1 MLASRKSPG
10 LPFEKRG
17 FNAVGSFVQKFM
29 DEDIT
34 LKANKIWESVLGRV
48 ELSIPKPSYDT
59 WLRNTAGI
67 TIAAGELIVET
78 QNAFA
83 AQYLEDRMLDM
94 LEQELSSLT
103 DSQIKIKFI
112 VKSKTVNS
120 QLQKENTATNPDDNP
135 DHFTK
140 YIAAEDGPYKETVSE
155 AVSGLHVGSNNFN
168 SKYTFDNFIVGNSNQ
183 LAYAGAK
190 AVSEN
195 PGTIFNPLVIHSP
208 VGLGKTHLLQ
218 AIGHET
224 TRRGL
229 INLYVTSEEF
239 TNHYVKAIQNG
250 KTEEFR
256 NKYRNVDVL
265 LIDDIQFLIGKEQTQ
280 EGFFHTF
287 NSLHVENKQ
296 IVVASDR
303 SIGELKTLESRITS
317 RLSGGL
323 VTDIQIPQLETR
335 MAILKGKAL
344 QQGYSIPGDV
354 IELLGNRIQSNIRD
368 LEGLLNRVVALAQF
382 RDELITLESVK
393 EMVGEAETTNRKII
407 PDTLIIS
414 EVSNYFG
421 IPSEE
426 IIGRRRGKPYLVPRQ
441 IAMFLLREET
451 SLSLSAIGK
460 ILGGRDHSTVM
471 HGHGKVA
478 SLIDADN
485 KLRSDILAIKNNLLN

>member
-1 MLASRKSPG
+1 M
-10 LPFEKRG
+10 
-17 FNAVGSFVQKFM
+17 QKFM
-29 DEDIT
+29 DQDIT

-59 WLRNTAGI
+59 WLQNTTGI
-67 TIAAGELIVET
+67 VLTTDELVVET
-78 QNAFA
+78 PNAFA

-94 LEQELSSLT
+94 LEQELSSLSG
-103 DSQIKIKFI
+103 SQIKIKFMVNNKTI
-112 VKSKTVNS
+112 APEEQKKSTDINPYIKTEHSSRYTAENRS
-120 QLQKENTATNPDDNP
+120 KYRESDSWTESNLQIGT
-135 DHFTK
+135 H
-140 YIAAEDGPYKETVSE
+140 
-155 AVSGLHVGSNNFN
+155 NFN
-168 SKYTFDNFIVGNSNQ
+168 SKYTFDNFIIGNSNQ

-190 AVSEN
+190 AVSKN
-195 PGTIFNPLVIHSP
+195 PGTAFNPLVIHSP

-224 TRRGL
+224 SNLGL
-229 INLYVTSEEF
+229 VTLYVTSEEF
-239 TNHYVKAIQNG
+239 TNHYVKAIQIG

-265 LIDDIQFLIGKEQTQ
+265 LVDDIQFLIGKEQTQ

-303 SIGELKTLESRITS
+303 HISELKTLESRITS
-317 RLSGGL
+317 RLNGGL
-323 VTDIQIPQLETR
+323 VTDIQIPQWETR
-335 MAILKGKAL
+335 VAILKGKAL
-344 QQGYSIPGDV
+344 QRGYNIPTDV
-354 IELLGNRIQSNIRD
+354 IEFLGNRIQSNIREM
-368 LEGLLNRVVALAQF
+368 EGLLNRVVALAQF

-393 EMVGEAETTNRKII
+393 EMVGESEINSRKPIL
-407 PDTLIIS
+407 DSVIIS

-421 IPSEE
+421 IPSDE
-426 IIGRRRGKPYLVPRQ
+426 IIGRRRGKPYLLPRQ

-478 SLIDADN
+478 SLINLDHQ
-485 KLRSDILAIKNNLLN
+485 LRSDVLAIKNNLIN

>member
-1 MLASRKSPG
+1 M
-10 LPFEKRG
+10 
-17 FNAVGSFVQKFM
+17 
-29 DEDIT
+29 
-34 LKANKIWESVLGRV
+34 
-48 ELSIPKPSYDT
+48 
-59 WLRNTAGI
+59 
-67 TIAAGELIVET
+67 
-78 QNAFA
+78 
-83 AQYLEDRMLDM
+83 
-94 LEQELSSLT
+94 
-103 DSQIKIKFI
+103 
-112 VKSKTVNS
+112 
-120 QLQKENTATNPDDNP
+120 
-135 DHFTK
+135 
-140 YIAAEDGPYKETVSE
+140 
-155 AVSGLHVGSNNFN
+155 
-168 SKYTFDNFIVGNSNQ
+168 
-183 LAYAGAK
+183 
-190 AVSEN
+190 
-195 PGTIFNPLVIHSP
+195 VIHSP

-229 INLYVTSEEF
+229 ISLYVTSEEF

>member
-1 MLASRKSPG
+1 
-10 LPFEKRG
+10 
-17 FNAVGSFVQKFM
+17 M
-29 DEDIT
+29 DEDTT

-48 ELSIPKPSYDT
+48 ELGIPKPSYDT

-103 DSQIKIKFI
+103 GSQIKIKFI

-120 QLQKENTATNPDDNP
+120 QLQKENTATTPDDS
-135 DHFTK
+135 
-140 YIAAEDGPYKETVSE
+140 PYKETVSE

-229 INLYVTSEEF
+229 ISLYVTSEEF

-250 KTEEFR
+250 KTDEFR

-280 EGFFHTF
+280 EGLFHTF

-382 RDELITLESVK
+382 RDEHITLESVK

-426 IIGRRRGKPYLVPRQ
+426 IIGRRRGKTYLVPRQ